1 METYINGLIFTS
13 DAVQPYAEAMI
24 IDEGMIRWIGN
35 MSSMPDNEGDIIDLG
50 GKRVLPGFVDAHM
63 HAAMLAKTLGQLA
76 CTPPGV
82 KSNQEL
88 LDKITK
94 TEWPS
99 GWIRGWGYDEQ
110 KMAEKRMLTRWDL
123 DLATG
128 DIPAVIT
135 RSCLHVCIANST
147 ALRLAGIDSKTAAPP
162 GGRIDLDE
170 NGVPTGVLRES
181 AMKLVTSLAPSPDRT
196 ESVRELLALSTELAS
211 YGITSVTEMMAGKG
225 DFELFIAA
233 KDAGFHQRCSLYYIW
248 EELDT
253 SILSDASTDTSSQ
266 IFIGGAKLFADGSI
280 TGRTAW
286 VSPPYLG
293 TDGQTGLRLSSREV
307 MIQFCSFAKKAGIQA
322 AIHAMGEKAI
332 EMAVQVF
339 SESGHWLGEEICQR
353 IEHASLP
360 SAEVLKMA
368 SARRIAMVPQ
378 PIFLF
383 AEIEGYLFNLGI
395 ERTQKAYPIKTML
408 KKNIPVCISS
418 DAPATAW
425 SVPHDPFTGI
435 QACVTRKTYNGED
448 AGQEERISTEEA
460 IILYTRKAAE
470 ITRFSKTGQLSA
482 GYRADFIILDSD
494 ILAAIPD
501 ELAETSVIKTYCGG
515 RKIYDRYLPAT

>member
-13 DAVQPYAEAMI
+13 DADQPNAEAMI
-24 IDEGMIRWIGN
+24 IEKGIIKWIGN
-35 MSSMPDNEGDIIDLG
+35 MSSLPHNEGNIIDLG

-76 CTPPGV
+76 CTPPAV

-88 LDKITK
+88 LEKITE
-94 TEWPS
+94 TEWPD

-110 KMAEKRMLTRWDL
+110 KMLEKRLLTRRDL
-123 DLATG
+123 DLVTG
-128 DIPAVIT
+128 DFPAVIT
-135 RSCLHVCIANST
+135 RSCLHVCIANSA
-147 ALRLAGIDSKTAAPP
+147 ALRMAGIDSETASPP

-181 AMKLVTSLAPSPDRT
+181 AMKLVTSLAPTPDCVQ
-196 ESVRELLALSTELAS
+196 SVRELLALSTELAS
-211 YGITSVTEMMAGKG
+211 YGITSVTEMMAGNG
-225 DFELFIAA
+225 DFELFTAA
-233 KDAGFHQRCSLYYIW
+233 SDAGFHQRCSLFYLW
-248 EELDT
+248 EEIDSST
-253 SILSDASTDTSSQ
+253 LSEISTDTSRQ
-266 IFIGGAKLFADGSI
+266 VFIGGAKLFADGSI

-293 TDGQTGLRLSSREV
+293 TDGQTGLCLSSRDV

-332 EMAVQVF
+332 ELAVQVF
-339 SESGHWLGEEICQR
+339 SETGHWLGDQICHR

-360 SAEVLKMA
+360 SAKVLEMA
-368 SARRIAMVPQ
+368 SSSRIAMVPQ
-378 PIFLF
+378 PVFLY

-395 ERTQKAYPIKTML
+395 ERTRKSYPIKTML
-408 KKNIPVCISS
+408 NKNIPVCISS

-425 SVPHDPFTGI
+425 SVPHDPFIGI
-435 QACVTRKTYNGED
+435 KACVTRKTYNGED

-460 IILYTRKAAE
+460 IILYTKKAAE

-482 GYRADFIILDSD
+482 GYRADFIVLDSD
-494 ILAAIPD
+494 IIAALPD
-501 ELAETSVIKTYCGG
+501 ELDEISVIQTYCGG
-515 RKIYDRYLPAT
+515 RKIFDRYLPAT